1 MPRVMPRASI
11 TRNTGRSSSFASA
24 ALLLLPSSARTVVQS
39 LVALD
44 QIHFRAVAREGGDD
58 VVAFHQVQIEVAT
71 GAPGSL
77 AEPHRIDVIGT
88 FFERLDCVS
97 AFSQRGAQAYA
108 DHRFSG

>member
-11 TRNTGRSSSFASA
+11 TRNTGRSSSFAKCGVAVA
-24 ALLLLPSSARTVVQS
+24 AVQREAVVQS

-58 VVAFHQVQIEVAT
+58 VVAFHQVQIEVAA
-71 GAPGSL
+71 GASGGL

-88 FFERLDCVS
+88 FFEWLD
-97 AFSQRGAQAYA
+97 
-108 DHRFSG
+108 